1 MYQRCKKFGF
11 SAATAGRQRT
21 LTFQTSLLLKAM
33 QNNNIA
39 SRACLKPAGG
49 SQATTR
55 VVSESVLFRRLA
67 SAGSRSIRG
76 LRRGSIQVG
85 CAGLLGLALFG
96 AAHAQD
102 TAVGFQA
109 KRVDLHNRLSSRE
122 TELANPKLSS
132 AKRRQ
137 LQADVANIKNRLDN
151 GDFKTGDLL
160 VVTVDVENKPS
171 VDTATVRD
179 GGLISISRVPDVSV
193 AGTLRSEVE
202 DKVKKHVGTYFRS
215 PEVRVN
221 FTTRVTVVG
230 AVGRKGSFNVSPDRP
245 LSEIIT
251 VAGGGLPN
259 AKLDQLEVR
268 RGGKTILS
276 KKASKKLLIDG
287 VTVEQAGIQNGD
299 EVEIPGKR
307 VITWQAVT
315 QTIFLISSLTF
326 ALINF
331 LRYYYASEE

>member
-1 MYQRCKKFGF
+1 MQLGC
-11 SAATAGRQRT
+11 A
-21 LTFQTSLLLKAM
+21 SLLGFAW
-33 QNNNIA
+33 
-39 SRACLKPAGG
+39 
-49 SQATTR
+49 
-55 VVSESVLFRRLA
+55 
-67 SAGSRSIRG
+67 
-76 LRRGSIQVG
+76 
-85 CAGLLGLALFG
+85 FG

-109 KRVDLHNRLSSRE
+109 KRVDLQNRLSSRE

-132 AKRRQ
+132 SKRKEV
-137 LQADVANIKNRLDN
+137 QAEIANIKNRLDN

-160 VVTVDVENKPS
+160 VVTVDVENKAS

-193 AGTLRSEVE
+193 AGSLRSEVE
-202 DKVKKHVGTYFRS
+202 EKVKKHVGTYFRS

-221 FTTRVTVVG
+221 FTTRVTVIG

-259 AKLDQLEVR
+259 AKLDQLVVR
-268 RGGKTILS
+268 RGGKIVLS
-276 KKASKKLLIDG
+276 KKASKKVLIDG

-299 EVEIPGKR
+299 EIEIPGRR

-331 LRYYYASEE
+331 LRYYYSSAE